1 MPKVATQASVSLD
14 GFIAGPENGG
24 FEYLFAWCRA
34 GDVEVPTAS
43 PGRSYK
49 VSEASAGYVRDMIHG
64 YGALVVG
71 RNQFDGMDGWGGQ
84 HPMRV
89 QVFVVTHSVP
99 EGWAPKSAEFVFVT
113 EGGVKA
119 AIDQAKAVAGE
130 KTVGV
135 GPGVVA
141 REALEE
147 GLLDEIRIDLVPFM
161 LGDGVRFV
169 DTLGTAPMEFGD
181 PQVIQ
186 GKKVTHLVYPVTAG
200 AAGAR

>member
-1 MPKVATQASVSLD
+1 MSKVVTQASVSLD

-34 GDVEVPTAS
+34 GEVEVPTAS

-49 VSEASAGYVRDMIHG
+49 VSEASAAYVRDMIEG

-71 RNQFDGMDGWGGQ
+71 RNQFDGMNGWGGQ
-84 HPMRV
+84 HPMNV

-99 EGWAPKSAEFVFVT
+99 EGWAPESAEFVFVT

-119 AIDQAKAVAGE
+119 AIDRAKAVAGD
-130 KTVGV
+130 KNVGV

-147 GLLDEIRIDLVPFM
+147 RLLDEIRVDLVPFM

-169 DTLGTAPMEFGD
+169 DTLGTAPLGFGD

-186 GKKVTHLVYPVTAG
+186 GKKVTHLIYPVETG
-200 AAGAR
+200 G